1 MLTDKLEKYQNRI
14 KKSPKQ
20 DIEYQSPSGAT
31 TPDVVDKTVE
41 SMKNDTIQIAKEE
54 EELHKQNEKTEGLK
68 RTAKDKPKGDRVKQ
82 EKAGKVKTPREGGR
96 KKRSKSP
103 KESGPA
109 SRPPSKL
116 PDKQLTDMSNLD
128 VSGID
133 NS

>member
-1 MLTDKLEKYQNRI
+1 MKVAEPEQEINKAPEHSTDAKPE
-14 KKSPKQ
+14 
-20 DIEYQSPSGAT
+20 A
-31 TPDVVDKTVE
+31 PDD
-41 SMKNDTIQIAKEE
+41 
-54 EELHKQNEKTEGLK
+54 TEGLK

-82 EKAGKVKTPREGGR
+82 GKAGKVKTPREGGR

-103 KESGPA
+103 KENELA

-128 VSGID
+128 VSDID